1 MPTQNHE
8 EMKHIHHLSQR

>member
-8 EMKHIHHLSQR
+8 EMKHIHHLPQS